1 MINDLEIQTT
11 LKEDF
16 YKGFSMLFDCYYKSL
31 TICVFG
37 IVKDLE
43 QSEDIVQELLY
54 NFIKTKRHQT
64 IETGKLK
71 RYLFKAVKNNALKH
85 VTSQKERLSM
95 EYIAEVI
102 NDESDEILFDNDV
115 ISEVRAQIELL
126 PPRTK
131 EVVIAITVDHK
142 KYQEVADEMSISIN
156 TVKTMLKRGLTQ
168 VRNEVGDKR
177 LIFFIFFVTRM

>member
-1 MINDLEIQTT
+1 MTNDLEIQAA
-11 LKEDF
+11 LKDDF

-37 IVKDLE
+37 IVKNLE

-54 NFIKTKRHQT
+54 NFIKTKKHQT

-71 RYLFKAVKNNALKH
+71 PYLFKAAKNNALKH
-85 VTSQKERLSM
+85 VTSKKERLSM
-95 EYIAEVI
+95 EYITEVI
-102 NDESDEILFDNDV
+102 NDDSDEILFDNE
-115 ISEVRAQIELL
+115 IINKVRTQIELL

-131 EVVIAITVDHK
+131 EVVLAITVDHK

-156 TVKTMLKRGLTQ
+156 TVKTLLRRGLTQ
-168 VRNEVGDKR
+168 VRYEVGDKN